1 MLSIFF
7 FAKIHDRWG
16 TKIVFMAG
24 LASEI
29 PVFATF
35 PILNA
40 IAKSQGLSTMVWVG
54 VAVQVV
60 FSIFLSMSYG
70 ELTTSKLRFGK
81 FFLLFSLTELF
92 ALSYSGCVY
101 IYIAAASP
109 NRASLGGTN
118 GICQCVVSITRAFG
132 PAVTNSLFSLSME
145 KGYLGGSLVYV
156 VLTGMVFFALVL
168 GSLLPRRL
176 WNA

>member
-1 MLSIFF
+1 MVRQLPPSF
-7 FAKIHDRWG
+7 
-16 TKIVFMAG
+16 G
-24 LASEI
+24 LVS
-29 PVFATF
+29 
-35 PILNA
+35 
-40 IAKSQGLSTMVWVG
+40 
-54 VAVQVV
+54 
-60 FSIFLSMSYG
+60 FSSCPFV
-70 ELTTSKLRFGK
+70 LTP
-81 FFLLFSLTELF
+81 LFSWSHL
-92 ALSYSGCVY
+92 GCVF

-132 PAVTNSLFSLSME
+132 PAVANSLFSLSME

-156 VLTGMVFFALVL
+156 VLTGIVFVALAL

>member
-1 MLSIFF
+1 
-7 FAKIHDRWG
+7 
-16 TKIVFMAG
+16 
-24 LASEI
+24 
-29 PVFATF
+29 
-35 PILNA
+35 
-40 IAKSQGLSTMVWVG
+40 MVWVG
-54 VAVQVV
+54 VAAQVV
-60 FSIFLSMSYG
+60 LSIFLSLSYG
-70 ELTTSKLRFGK
+70 ELTTSKLRFGE
-81 FFLLFSLTELF
+81 FSIMSTRTELVCF
-92 ALSYSGCVY
+92 LTVLGCVF

-132 PAVTNSLFSLSME
+132 PAVANSLFSLSME

-156 VLTGMVFFALVL
+156 VLTGMVLLALAL